1 MTVPKMNCEWIHWS
15 IIQNWRRKNKT
26 KTKQKTKTTENRTPS
41 VQRRNNLYNLQWKR
55 NLYRWIPKAFQGR
68 VTHDRKC
75 LQSLKQKKTWTKHV
89 VLNYIVN
96 KILPLSSVSPEARG
110 DSSQLPWTKGHSFE
124 ASKMVSCLSIR
135 ADLELNFH
143 TFHSNTISKSV
154 ASIQIFDLGKGTKYF
169 WGDLMVL

>member
-1 MTVPKMNCEWIHWS
+1 MLKMTVPKMNCEWIHWS

-75 LQSLKQKKTWTKHV
+75 LQSLKQKKPEQNMLSLT
-89 VLNYIVN
+89 
-96 KILPLSSVSPEARG
+96 ILSTRYFHSVQCLLKQGETA
-110 DSSQLPWTKGHSFE
+110 
-124 ASKMVSCLSIR
+124 VSCLGPKDTALKLQR
-135 ADLELNFH
+135 WFH
-143 TFHSNTISKSV
+143 VFPSEQT
-154 ASIQIFDLGKGTKYF
+154 
-169 WGDLMVL
+169 